1 MGGGVGLSVHAPI
14 RIATEN
20 TIFSM
25 PETSIGFFPDV
36 GGSFFLPRLEGY
48 IGTYL
53 ALTSNTL
60 NGVNAFYTG
69 IATHYIDSSSLP
81 NLTARLAELE
91 FKDYSTL
98 PDRLSVIDAT
108 IEEFGTGIPHNERML
123 IAGELRRAI
132 DRCFRH
138 DRVEDILDALEKE
151 RTSAVREWASE
162 TKKTLLERS
171 PTSLK
176 VTLKQMRLGR
186 KWDIREAFQREYIM
200 ANKFMALPDFA
211 TGVSAR
217 LIDKPPTKP
226 AWKPPTIHE
235 VQDSIVDLFFLVE
248 GETRLTLE
256 EPSFSAYNEYPVQMG
271 LPTESEIKTAVGHG
285 METGKAAYL
294 VRTMVVNKILRDMRG
309 KLGVKEKVEEVLDR
323 TCGVDDNGHL
333 VWKDESGTG
342 E

>member
-1 MGGGVGLSVHAPI
+1 
-14 RIATEN
+14 
-20 TIFSM
+20 M

-53 ALTSNTL
+53 ALTSNSL

-91 FKDYSTL
+91 FKDYHML
-98 PDRLSVIDAT
+98 PDMLSLTDAT

-123 IAGELRRAI
+123 IAGEIRRAI

-151 RTSAVREWASE
+151 RTSAVGDWASD
-162 TKKTLLERS
+162 TKKSLLERS

-200 ANKFMALPDFA
+200 ANRFMALPDFVA
-211 TGVSAR
+211 GVSAR
-217 LIDKPPTKP
+217 LINKPPTKP
-226 AWKPPTIHE
+226 AWTPTTIHE
-235 VQDSIVDLFFLVE
+235 VQDSTVDRFFHME

-256 EPSFSAYNEYPVQMG
+256 GPSTSAYKEYPAQMG
-271 LPTESEIKTAVGHG
+271 LPTESEVKIAVEQG
-285 METGKAAYL
+285 METGKVGYHL
-294 VRTMVVNKILRDMRG
+294 RTMVVNQILRDKRG

-323 TCGVDDNGHL
+323 KCGVDDNGHL
-333 VWKDESGTG
+333 VWEDES
-342 E
+342 